1 MTDLQ
6 AKIEGIYGKAR
17 VHMSNGKDLLLEP
30 GKLLYVCYSLNA
42 ARLAQ

>member
-30 GKLLYVCYSLNA
+30 GKLLFMFVTVSM
-42 ARLAQ
+42 QPD